1 MDEPL
6 FIALILNSLDID
18 AENFRDNIDKIQKVA
33 SSNATLT
40 KKDLIDISSL
50 MFYIEETRDISQETR
65 NMLREATLNWLNAY
79 IDGTAEDVTIEER
92 SFTEASPV
100 SSIWQAAND
109 KYGSQQAQVTNS

>member
-1 MDEPL
+1 MVHMHGYV
-6 FIALILNSLDID
+6 
-18 AENFRDNIDKIQKVA
+18 K
-33 SSNATLT
+33 
-40 KKDLIDISSL
+40 
-50 MFYIEETRDISQETR
+50 
-65 NMLREATLNWLNAY
+65 AY